1 MASKPLPRLHK
12 NLVAAVVEVLETA
25 FGQELY
31 VDKVLEQKLKA
42 NRKWGS
48 RDRGFVAET
57 TYEMVRWWRLL
68 WALYGKEA
76 SLKPKELYKL
86 FGIYWLWKGSQLP
99 DWPPFSGLEKF
110 DIEAA
115 QDYLP
120 KNTAVLQSYPDWLE
134 KLASEDLGEDWQR
147 VAAELNREA
156 KLILRTNILKT
167 TREEIIKAF
176 ADEKAEAT
184 PLPWNDV
191 GVVLDQKINTFRM
204 EAFQK
209 GFFEVQDGGS
219 QLIAPFLRV
228 EPGMRVI
235 DACAGAGGKSLH
247 LATLMQNKGSLIA
260 MDTAA
265 HKLGEL
271 KKRARRN
278 GLHTIETR
286 AIENT
291 KAIKR
296 LEKSADRLLLDV
308 PCSGTGV
315 IKRNPD
321 TKWKLKPQHL
331 EKTQKMQRDILQRY
345 SSMLKPGGLMV
356 YATCSILKR
365 ENEDQVAHF
374 LEQNADFKLVEE
386 KRLHPGPWNDGF
398 YMALV
403 QRGES

>member
-1 MASKPLPRLHK
+1 MASRPLPRLHK

-134 KLASEDLGEDWQR
+134 ELARQDLGDDWQE

-167 TREEIIKAF
+167 TREEVIKAF

-374 LEQNADFKLVEE
+374 LKQNADFKLIEE

>member
-167 TREEIIKAF
+167 TREEVIKAF

-296 LEKSADRLLLDV
+296 LEESADRLLLDV

-356 YATCSILKR
+356 YATCSILKN

-374 LEQNADFKLVEE
+374 LKQNADFKLIEE